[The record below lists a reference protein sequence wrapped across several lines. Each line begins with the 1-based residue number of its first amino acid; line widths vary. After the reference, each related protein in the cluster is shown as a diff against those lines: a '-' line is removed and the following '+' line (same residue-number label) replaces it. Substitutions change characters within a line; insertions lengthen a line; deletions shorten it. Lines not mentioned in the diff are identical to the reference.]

1 MKFTKKIVENVFK
14 NLCKTPESI
23 HEFNDGTSFDVDL
36 EDEWGDSL
44 RVIINSNNNNN
55 NNNNN
60 RVEFSSTLDY
70 KQTFDKEDIKFF
82 DSINVTSWEIYKH
95 WITFGVDVR
104 DGKEL
109 GDVTRK
115 VMDRYFD

>member
-1 MKFTKKIVENVFK
+1 MKFTRTIVEKVFE
-14 NLCKTPESI
+14 NLGKTPESI
-23 HEFNDGTSFDVDL
+23 REFNDGRSFDVDL

-44 RVIINSNNNNN
+44 RVIINSNNH
-55 NNNNN
+55 
-60 RVEFSSTLDY
+60 VTFSTALDY
-70 KQTFDKEDIKFF
+70 KSTFDKEDIKFF
-82 DSINVTSWEIYKH
+82 DSINVTPWEIYKH

>member
-1 MKFTKKIVENVFK
+1 MNFTSKIVENVFK

-44 RVIINSNNNNN
+44 RVVINSNN
-55 NNNNN
+55 
-60 RVEFSSTLDY
+60 RVSFTTALDY
-70 KQTFDKEDIKFF
+70 KQTFDKDDIKFF
-82 DSINVTSWEIYKH
+82 DSINVESWEIYKH
-95 WITFGVDVR
+95 WIEFNVDVKNE
-104 DGKEL
+104 KEL
-109 GDVTRK
+109 EVVTRK

>member
-1 MKFTKKIVENVFK
+1 MKFTRTIVEKVFE
-14 NLCKTPESI
+14 NLGKTPESI
-23 HEFNDGTSFDVDL
+23 REFNDGRSFDVDL
-36 EDEWGDSL
+36 EDEWDDSL
-44 RVIINSNNNNN
+44 RVIINSNNH
-55 NNNNN
+55 
-60 RVEFSSTLDY
+60 VTFSTALDY
-70 KQTFDKEDIKFF
+70 KSTFDKEDIKFF

>member
-44 RVIINSNNNNN
+44 RVIINSNNNN
-55 NNNNN
+55 
-60 RVEFSSTLDY
+60 RVEFSSAFDY
-70 KQTFDKEDIKFF
+70 KQTFDADDLEFF
-82 DSINVTSWEIYKH
+82 NSINVASWEIYKH
-95 WITFGVDVR
+95 GITFRVDVK
-104 DGKEL
+104 DEKEL
-109 GDVTRK
+109 EDVARK
-115 VMDRYFD
+115 VIDRYFDC

>member
-1 MKFTKKIVENVFK
+1 MKFTRTIVEKVFE
-14 NLCKTPESI
+14 NLGKTPESI
-23 HEFNDGTSFDVDL
+23 REFNDGRSFDVDL

-44 RVIINSNNNNN
+44 RVIINSNNH
-55 NNNNN
+55 
-60 RVEFSSTLDY
+60 VTFSTALDY
-70 KQTFDKEDIKFF
+70 KSTFDKEDIKFF

-115 VMDRYFD
+115 VMDRFFD